1 MADLLVQVGEDTFDI
16 EVLDSDR
23 PVLIDFWAEWCHP
36 CHLISPHVEAL
47 SKELSTRLKV
57 VKVNVDENPQLAG
70 RYGVMSIP
78 TLLLLTQGVEKA
90 RLVGARSKEAIHSEI
105 QSYL

>member
-1 MADLLVQVGEDTFDI
+1 MADLLQVDEDTFDA

-36 CHLISPHVEAL
+36 CHLVSPHVEAL
-47 SKELSTRLKV
+47 SKELSDQLKV

-78 TLLLLTQGVEKA
+78 TLLLLSAGVEKT

-105 QSYL
+105 KSFI

>member
-1 MADLLVQVGEDTFDI
+1 MADLLQVGEESFDA

-36 CHLISPHVEAL
+36 CHLITPHVEAL
-47 SKELSTRLKV
+47 SVELSQKLKV

-78 TLLLLTQGVEKA
+78 TLLLLTQGVEKV

-105 QSYL
+105 ESYL

>member
-1 MADLLVQVGEDTFDI
+1 MTDLLGVGEETFDA

-36 CHLISPHVEAL
+36 CHLITPHVEAL
-47 SKELSTRLKV
+47 SQELASSLKV
-57 VKVNVDENPQLAG
+57 VKVNVDENPSLAG

-78 TLLLLTQGVEKA
+78 TLLLLSQGVEKA
-90 RLVGARSKEAIHSEI
+90 RVVGARSKEAIRAEI
-105 QSYL
+105 DSYL

>member
-1 MADLLVQVGEDTFDI
+1 MADLVQVGEETFDI

-36 CHLISPHVEAL
+36 CHLIAPHVEAI
-47 SKELSTRLKV
+47 SSELSAKLKV
-57 VKVNVDENPQLAG
+57 VKVNVDENPELAG

-78 TLLLLTQGVEKA
+78 TLLLLTQGVEKV
-90 RLVGARSKEAIHSEI
+90 RMVGARSK
-105 QSYL
+105 

>member
-1 MADLLVQVGEDTFDI
+1 MAELLQVGEETFDA

-36 CHLISPHVEAL
+36 CHLITPHVEAL
-47 SKELSTRLKV
+47 SKELSSQLKV

-78 TLLLLTQGVEKA
+78 TLLLLSGGTEKT
-90 RLVGARSKEAIHSEI
+90 RMVGARSKEAIHAEI
-105 QSYL
+105 ESYL

>member
-1 MADLLVQVGEDTFDI
+1 MADLPQVGEETFDV

-47 SKELSTRLKV
+47 SKELAAKLKV
-57 VKVNVDENPQLAG
+57 VKINVDENPQLAG

-78 TLLLLTQGVEKA
+78 TLLLLMQGVEKV
-90 RLVGARSKEAIHSEI
+90 RLVGARSKEAIHTEI
-105 QSYL
+105 GTYL

>member
-1 MADLLVQVGEDTFDI
+1 MADLPQVGEETFDA

-47 SKELSTRLKV
+47 SKELSAKLKV
-57 VKVNVDENPQLAG
+57 VTVNVDENPQLAG

-78 TLLLLTQGVEKA
+78 TLLLLMQGVEKV
-90 RLVGARSKEAIHSEI
+90 RLVGARSKEAIHTEI
-105 QSYL
+105 ETYL

>member
-1 MADLLVQVGEDTFDI
+1 MADLLEIGEESFDA

-36 CHLISPHVEAL
+36 CHLITPHVTAL
-47 SKELSTRLKV
+47 STELSSKLKV

-90 RLVGARSKEAIHSEI
+90 RLVGARSKEAIQAEI
-105 QSYL
+105 ESYL